1 MAILFGVMIMYI
13 VEMVQKSTGQSEY
26 ILGVYTDNEHAQ
38 FASWVE
44 EAVAPVSLVPRVSY
58 FEADYIDPV
67 KQDMFEDYI
76 ED

>member
-1 MAILFGVMIMYI
+1 MYI
-13 VEMVQKSTGQSEY
+13 VEMVQKNTGQSEY

-38 FASWVE
+38 YASWVE
-44 EAVAPVSLVPRVSY
+44 EAVAPVELVPRVSY

>member
-1 MAILFGVMIMYI
+1 MAILFGSIAMYI

>member
-1 MAILFGVMIMYI
+1 MYV
-13 VEMVQKSTGQSEY
+13 VEMVQKNTGQSEY
-26 ILGVYTDNEHAQ
+26 ILGVYTDNEHASY
-38 FASWVE
+38 ASWVE

>member
-1 MAILFGVMIMYI
+1 MYV

-26 ILGVYTDNEHAQ
+26 ILGVYTDDKHAE
-38 FASWVE
+38 FATWVE
-44 EAVAPVSLVPRVSY
+44 EAVASVDLVPRISY

-67 KQDMFEDYI
+67 KQDIWEDYI

>member
-1 MAILFGVMIMYI
+1 M
-13 VEMVQKSTGQSEY
+13 VEMVNKSTSETMY
-26 ILGVYTDNEHAQ
+26 ILGVYTDNEHAEY
-38 FASWVE
+38 ASWVE
-44 EAVAPVSLVPRVSY
+44 EAVAPVELVPRVSY

>member
-1 MAILFGVMIMYI
+1 MYV
-13 VEMVQKSTGQSEY
+13 VEMVDKSTSSPLY
-26 ILGVYTDNEHAQ
+26 IVGVYTDNEHAQ

-67 KQDMFEDYI
+67 KQDAFEDYI

>member
-1 MAILFGVMIMYI
+1 
-13 VEMVQKSTGQSEY
+13 
-26 ILGVYTDNEHAQ
+26 
-38 FASWVE
+38 
-44 EAVAPVSLVPRVSY
+44 VPRVSY